1 MTLKELMERAGTT
14 NQGYSIAYLKDAMR
28 EVNMMIEDN
37 VVSSKADV
45 IKDQRFYSFPT
56 NFISLKNVMIYDSDE
71 TEYIKIARVL
81 ETDSVDEDLS

>member
-71 TEYIKIARVL
+71 TEYIK
-81 ETDSVDEDLS
+81 

>member
-37 VVSSKADV
+37 VVSSKANV
-45 IKDQRFYSFPT
+45 VKDQRYYSFPA
-56 NFISLKNVMIYDSDE
+56 NFISLKDVMIYDTSE
-71 TEYIKIARVL
+71 TEYVKIARVL
-81 ETDSVDEDLS
+81 ETDYVDADLT

>member
-56 NFISLKNVMIYDSDE
+56 NFISLKNVMIYDGDE
-71 TEYIKIARVL
+71 TEYVKIARVL
-81 ETDSVDEDLS
+81 ETESVDEDLT

>member
-45 IKDQRFYSFPT
+45 IKDQRFYSFPA
-56 NFISLKNVMIYDSDE
+56 NFISLKNVMIYDADE
-71 TEYIKIARVL
+71 TEYVKIARVL
-81 ETDSVDEDLS
+81 DTKNVDEDLT